1 MYREM
6 ITAMKFTT
14 TNPFTLEPIAQYD
27 AETDA
32 QVATKAAG
40 ARAAFAAWRRVP
52 VGERVALLRE
62 ALQYFEAH
70 RDAIANDISEQ
81 MGRPLHQAGG
91 EVSGLFERAEHL
103 LSIAEQT
110 LAPDE
115 LCERGGCAR
124 RIVHEP
130 LGVVF
135 VISAWNYP
143 LLITINGVLTAL
155 LAGNTVL
162 LKHAAQTLSIGRH
175 FAAAFG
181 SIPGHPGLVQ
191 DVVVDH
197 DVAGGLIRE
206 GDIDHV
212 VFTGSVGG
220 GRAVYR
226 HAATRFIDCALEL
239 GGKDGAYVAA
249 DADPQAAAEGLVDG
263 AMFNAGQSCCGIERV
278 YVHASLHDAFVAH
291 SKALIE
297 AYTLGDPKDPA
308 TTMGPLATAKA
319 AQPMAAQVADALGKG
334 AALVCGGKAR
344 VIDKGTFFEPTL
356 LTGVTHGMLVMQEEN
371 FGPILPVMAVADDDE
386 AVARINDSRYG
397 LTCAVYTRSCA
408 LAERFADE
416 ANTGTV
422 FMNRCD
428 YLDPALPWTGVN
440 DSGKGSTL
448 SAYGFYAMTRRK
460 ALNFRTT

>member
-1 MYREM
+1 
-6 ITAMKFTT
+6 MKFTT

-32 QVATKAAG
+32 QVAAKAAA
-40 ARAAFAAWRRVP
+40 ARSAFASWRRVP
-52 VGERVALLRE
+52 VGERVAMLRE
-62 ALQYFEAH
+62 ALRYFETH
-70 RDAIANDISEQ
+70 RETIANDISEQ

-103 LSIAEQT
+103 LSIAEET
-110 LAPDE
+110 LSPDE
-115 LCERGGCAR
+115 LGERNGCDR

-143 LLITINGVLTAL
+143 LLITINGVLAAL

-181 SIPGHPGLVQ
+181 TIPGHPGLVQ
-191 DVVVDH
+191 DIVVDH
-197 DVAGGLIRE
+197 DVAGRLIRE

-220 GRAVYR
+220 GRRVYE
-226 HAATRFIDCALEL
+226 HAAARFIDCALEL

-249 DADPQAAAEGLVDG
+249 DAGPKAAAEGLVDG

-278 YVHASLHDAFVAH
+278 YVHASLHDAFVSHCKTLVA
-291 SKALIE
+291 
-297 AYTLGDPKDPA
+297 AYVLGDPRDPA
-308 TTMGPLATAKA
+308 TTMGPLAAAKSA
-319 AQPMAAQVADALGKG
+319 GPMEAQIADAIAKG
-334 AALVCGGKAR
+334 ATLVCGGKTR
-344 VIDKGTFFEPTL
+344 TIGKGTYFQPTL
-356 LTGVTHGMLVMQEEN
+356 LTGVTHDMLVMQEEN
-371 FGPILPVMAVADDDE
+371 FGPILPVMSVSSDDE
-386 AVARINDSRYG
+386 ALERINDSRYG
-397 LTCAVYTRSCA
+397 LTCAIYTQGRT
-408 LAERFADE
+408 LAERFANG

-448 SAYGFYAMTRRK
+448 STYGFFAMTRRK
-460 ALNFRTT
+460 ALNFRVK